1 MAIPDFQTL
10 MLPLLDI
17 IGDNQ
22 EHEIRDVY
30 SALGDRFLLTPEERS
45 LQSPN
50 SHNIVFNNR
59 VGWTKTHLK
68 KAGLLENPSRGV
80 VRITPRGLEVLRQH
94 PDRVDMNYL
103 SRYEEYNT
111 FRTRTKID
119 GTEEECDSADDNATN
134 PPKLTPFELLEEN
147 YRIIRDQLADELL
160 EQIQS
165 SSPAFFE
172 RLVVDLLLAMG
183 YGGSRK
189 DAGEAIGQ
197 SNDEGIDGIIKEDK
211 LGLDVIYI
219 QAKRWQHAVGRQE
232 IQGFV
237 GSLEG
242 KRARKGIFITTSQF
256 TKNATEYVKSI
267 EKKVILI
274 DGIRLTQ
281 FMIDHSVGVTDVT
294 SYIIRRVD
302 SDYFTEE

>member
-1 MAIPDFQTL
+1 MAIPDYQSL
-10 MLPLLDI
+10 MLPLLEI
-17 IGDNQ
+17 LGDNQ
-22 EHEIRDVY
+22 EHKIRDIR
-30 SALGDRFLLTPEERS
+30 SQLADRFSLTQEERS

-50 SHNIVFNNR
+50 SPNFIFSNR
-59 VGWTKTHLK
+59 VGWAKTYQK
-68 KAGLLENPSRGV
+68 NAGLIDNSTRGIV
-80 VRITPRGLEVLRQH
+80 KITLKGLEVLNQH
-94 PDRVDMNYL
+94 PKRIDNEYL
-103 SRYEEYNT
+103 NQFSDFREFKTRRRSSESAEEGDHILGNHP
-111 FRTRTKID
+111 D
-119 GTEEECDSADDNATN
+119 PE
-134 PPKLTPFELLEEN
+134 LTPFELLEKS
-147 YRIIRDQLADELL
+147 YQIIRDQLADDLL
-160 EQIQS
+160 EQVYT

-172 RLVVDLLLAMG
+172 KMVVDLLLAMG

-189 DAGEAIGQ
+189 DAGEAIGR

-219 QAKRWQHAVGRQE
+219 QAKRWQNPVGRQE

-256 TKNATEYVKSI
+256 TKNATEYVRSI

-274 DGIRLTQ
+274 DGIQLTQ
-281 FMIDHSVGVTDVT
+281 FMIDHGVGVTDLNN
-294 SYIIRRVD
+294 YIIKRID

>member
-1 MAIPDFQTL
+1 MTIPDFQTL
-10 MLPLLDI
+10 MLPLLEKL
-17 IGDNQ
+17 GDQ
-22 EHEIRDVY
+22 EEHKIRDVY
-30 SALGDRFLLTPEERS
+30 AALGDRFGLTQDERN
-45 LQSPN
+45 LQSLN

-68 KAGLLENPSRGV
+68 KAGLLENPSRGI
-80 VRITPRGLEVLRQH
+80 VRITSKGLDVLRER
-94 PDRVDMNYL
+94 PSRVDMNYL
-103 SRYEEYNT
+103 SRYDEYNT
-111 FRTRTKID
+111 FRTRPKIGD
-119 GTEEECDSADDNATN
+119 EDECDNRDYYGTTS
-134 PPKLTPFELLEEN
+134 PKLTPSELLEEN
-147 YRIIRDQLADELL
+147 YGIIRDQLADELL

-183 YGGSRK
+183 YGGSRR

-197 SNDEGIDGIIKEDK
+197 SNDEGVDGIIKEDK

-219 QAKRWQHAVGRQE
+219 QAKRWQNAVGRQE

-274 DGIRLTQ
+274 DGIQLTQ
-281 FMIDHSVGVTDVT
+281 FMIDHGVGVTDVN
-294 SYIIRRVD
+294 SYIIKRID

>member
-1 MAIPDFQTL
+1 MPIPDFQTL
-10 MLPLLDI
+10 MLPLLEI
-17 IGDNQ
+17 LGDNH
-22 EHEIRDVY
+22 EHLMKDVY
-30 SALGDRFLLTPEERS
+30 SKLGDRFDLTEEERT
-45 LQSPN
+45 LQSLN

-68 KAGLLENPSRGV
+68 KAGLLENTSRGV
-80 VRITPRGLEVLRQH
+80 IKITSRGLDVLKQR
-94 PDRVDMNYL
+94 PSRIDMNFLVQFDDYK
-103 SRYEEYNT
+103 T
-111 FRTRTKID
+111 FRIRTKID
-119 GTEEECDSADDNATN
+119 DSEGGIGSPQ
-134 PPKLTPFELLEEN
+134 PPDPELTPLELLENN
-147 YRIIRDQLADELL
+147 YQIIRDQLADDLL
-160 EQIQS
+160 EQVCT

-172 RLVVDLLLAMG
+172 KMVVDLLLAMG

-189 DAGEAIGQ
+189 DAGEAIGR

-219 QAKRWQHAVGRQE
+219 QAKRWKNTVGRQE

-256 TKNATEYVKSI
+256 NKNATEYVKSI

-274 DGIRLTQ
+274 DGIQLTQ
-281 FMIDHSVGVTDVT
+281 FMIDHGVGVTDLNN
-294 SYIIRRVD
+294 YIIKRVD

>member
-10 MLPLLDI
+10 MLPLLEI
-17 IGDNQ
+17 LGDNK
-22 EHEIRDVY
+22 EHNIRDVY
-30 SALGDRFLLTPEERS
+30 SALGDRFGLTQDERS
-45 LQSPN
+45 LQSSN

-68 KAGLLENPSRGV
+68 KAGMLENPSRGV
-80 VRITPRGLEVLRQH
+80 VRITARGLDVLRER
-94 PDRVDMNYL
+94 PTRIDMNYL
-103 SRYEEYNT
+103 SRFAEYNT

-119 GTEEECDSADDNATN
+119 TDDARDNRDDGGAY

-147 YRIIRDQLADELL
+147 YRIIRDQLADDLL

-219 QAKRWQHAVGRQE
+219 QAKRWQNPVGRQV

-256 TKNATEYVKSI
+256 TKSATEYVKSI

-274 DGIRLTQ
+274 DGIQLTQ
-281 FMIDHSVGVTDVT
+281 FMIDHGVGVTDVNNF
-294 SYIIRRVD
+294 IIKRID